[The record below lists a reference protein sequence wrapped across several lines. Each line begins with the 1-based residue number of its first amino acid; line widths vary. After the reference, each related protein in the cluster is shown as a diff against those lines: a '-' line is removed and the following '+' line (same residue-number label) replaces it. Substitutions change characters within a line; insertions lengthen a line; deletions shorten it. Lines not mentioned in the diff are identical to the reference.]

1 MRQHDLRPPPGA
13 KRPRKR
19 VGRGNASGHG
29 TYSTKGLKG
38 QKARSGNDLR
48 IGFEGGQ
55 LPLVRR
61 LHRKR
66 GFTNIFKV
74 YYEEI
79 NVAQLNRSPANAEV
93 TPDTLRAA
101 GLLKRR
107 RPVKILANGE
117 LDRPLTV
124 RAHAF
129 STAAREKIEAAGGR
143 AEEVNGGASDAT
155 AGE

>member
-79 NVAQLNRSPANAEV
+79 NVAQLNRFPANAEV

-129 STAAREKIEAAGGR
+129 STVAREKIEAAGGR